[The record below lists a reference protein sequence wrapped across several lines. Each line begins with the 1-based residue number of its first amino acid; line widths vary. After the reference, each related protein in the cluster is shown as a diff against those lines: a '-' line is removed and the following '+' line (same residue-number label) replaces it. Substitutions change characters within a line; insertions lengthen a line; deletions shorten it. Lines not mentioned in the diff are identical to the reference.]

1 MKQVRWHGF
10 EGWQLE
16 DDRLRVVI
24 VPALGAKIASL
35 VDLTGPFEWMAPPT
49 HDVRQRNYGDSFIEH
64 DLAGWDEMFPTIV
77 ACPSPFDSGVMLPDH
92 GEVWAL
98 PWAVT
103 ATDANAL
110 TLTVEGRA
118 MAYRLT
124 RTASL
129 GQGVLRLHYHLANR
143 SGQAMPFLWAAHPLF
158 RVEAACELVL
168 PAVVEQVVNA
178 AAHPR
183 LGAPDRL
190 LTWPGALL
198 EGGSTAALNA
208 VGIPEGPD
216 YRKVYTRPEQVIGA
230 GRLRQGRHSLTMR
243 WDTAIAPYL
252 GVWVDERTYT
262 AGTTTA
268 LEPASGYYDA
278 LDLAIRNERVA
289 FVPPGAETTWW
300 LSVSLNDES
309 AL

>member
-1 MKQVRWHGF
+1 MKQVKWHGF
-10 EGWQLE
+10 EAWQLA
-16 DDRLRVVI
+16 DDRLQTLI

-35 VDLTGPFEWMAPPT
+35 VDLSGPFEWMAPPT
-49 HDVRQRNYGDSFIEH
+49 HAVRKRIYGDSFVEH
-64 DLAGWDEMFPTIV
+64 DLAGWDEMFPTIT
-77 ACPSPFDSGVMLPDH
+77 ACPSPFDASVMLPDH

-98 PWAVT
+98 PWEVV

-110 TLTVEGRA
+110 TLAVEGRA

-129 GQGVLRLHYHLANR
+129 SQGVLRLHYHLANR
-143 SGQAMPFLWAAHPLF
+143 SSQAMPFLWAAHPLF
-158 RVEAACELVL
+158 RVETACELAL
-168 PAVVEQVVNA
+168 PAVVQQVVNT

-190 LTWPGALL
+190 LAWPDAQL
-198 EGGSTAALNA
+198 EDGSTLALNH
-208 VGIPEGPD
+208 VGTPETPD

-230 GRLRQGRHSLTMR
+230 GRVRQGRHSLTMR
-243 WDTAIAPYL
+243 WDTATAPYL
-252 GVWVDERTYT
+252 GIWVDERTYT

-278 LDLAIRNERVA
+278 LDLALRNERVSV
-289 FVPPGAETTWW
+289 VPPGGETTWW
-300 LSVSLNDES
+300 LSVSFDDRS